1 MIEVIYKEE
10 KPEENG
16 EKALLA
22 IPRNIRQI
30 GLVKG
35 NYRIYV
41 EDYVY
46 TFLTRMASSE
56 KTQKSGGGC
65 TAVLTGEIKWQE
77 GTTYVFVKGALGLEQ
92 MEAAA
97 DHIDFSECVWADI
110 YQEKEKYFPEQE
122 IVGWFFAQP
131 QVPAIPTELYTRT
144 HLKNFGG
151 EKVLMLMEPTEREE
165 AFFCYENGGLMRQ
178 SGYYIYYEK
187 NTLMQTYMIE
197 KNGENRQEPE
207 EQPSDEAVK
216 NFRRIIEGKKKQ
228 KVQEPE
234 EHASVFSYAATACLV
249 IAVLT
254 VGASFYRNYQEAV
267 LTGKY
272 MQAAFAPAEEET
284 EPGSDTTVTFT
295 PQPVLTRV
303 PTVTPTPEETVILTE
318 TPSSPSTAETGNLT
332 EEAGGDEIYREES
345 DIRKAKRR
353 EALEGD
359 MAKENV
365 QAAEGTVTGTTTAAA
380 AAETQGNTV
389 HESYVIRPGD
399 TLYQISMEHYGTMNE
414 IEEICRLNGISQ
426 EEIIY
431 PGQVIVLP

>member
-10 KPEENG
+10 KPEEKG
-16 EKALLA
+16 EKTFLA
-22 IPRNIRQI
+22 VPRNIRQI

-46 TFLTRMASSE
+46 TFLTRTAASVTAQE
-56 KTQKSGGGC
+56 KGGGC
-65 TAVLTGEIKWQE
+65 AAVLTGEIKWQE
-77 GTTYVFVKGALGLEQ
+77 GTTYVFIKGAIGLAQ

-97 DHIDFSECVWADI
+97 DHIDFSEDVWAEI
-110 YQEKEKYFPEQE
+110 YKEKEKYFPEQE
-122 IVGWFFAQP
+122 ITGWFFAQP
-131 QVPAIPTELYTRT
+131 QIPAVPTEMYTRV

-187 NTLMQTYMIE
+187 NPLMQTYMIE
-197 KNGENRQEPE
+197 KNGENKNIPP
-207 EQPSDEAVK
+207 EQPSDEVVK
-216 NFRRIIEGKKKQ
+216 NFRRIIQGKKKE
-228 KVQEPE
+228 KIQEPT

-254 VGASFYRNYQEAV
+254 VGVSFYRNYQESMSV
-267 LTGKY
+267 GED
-272 MQAAFAPAEEET
+272 MQAVFAPAEEKE
-284 EPGSDTTVTFT
+284 EQDSVITVTFT
-295 PQPVLTRV
+295 PKPVLTRI
-303 PTVTPTPEETVILTE
+303 PTPMPEENHILTA
-318 TPSSPSTAETGNLT
+318 TPSAVSETESSPLT
-332 EEAGGDEIYREES
+332 EETGGDEIYREES
-345 DIRKAKRR
+345 DLRKAKRR
-353 EALEGD
+353 EALEGTEETMD
-359 MAKENV
+359 ETAVMAEEST
-365 QAAEGTVTGTTTAAA
+365 QSPADTAAGRENIA
-380 AAETQGNTV
+380 R
-389 HESYVIRPGD
+389 ESYVIRPGD
-399 TLYQISMEHYGTMNE
+399 TLYQISMEHYGNMDE

>member
-10 KPEENG
+10 KPEKEG
-16 EKALLA
+16 EAFLA
-22 IPRNIRQI
+22 VPRNIRQI

-56 KTQKSGGGC
+56 TIQKSGGGC
-65 TAVLTGEIKWQE
+65 VAVLTGEIKWQE
-77 GTTYVFVKGALGLEQ
+77 GTTYVFIKGALGLTQ

-97 DHIDFSECVWADI
+97 DHIDFSEEIWAEI
-110 YQEKEKYFPEQE
+110 YKEKEKYFPEQE
-122 IVGWFFAQP
+122 IAGWFFAQP
-131 QVPAIPTELYTRT
+131 QIPAVPTELYTRV

-187 NTLMQTYMIE
+187 NPLMQTYMIE
-197 KNGENRQEPE
+197 KNGEDQRVPL

-216 NFRRIIEGKKKQ
+216 NFRRIIQGKKKE
-228 KVQEPE
+228 KIQEPE

-254 VGASFYRNYQEAV
+254 VGVSFYRNYRESAAIGEDM
-267 LTGKY
+267 L
-272 MQAAFAPAEEET
+272 AAFATTEEKE
-284 EPGSDTTVTFT
+284 ERVPVVSVTST
-295 PQPVLTRV
+295 PTPVLTPV
-303 PTVTPTPEETVILTE
+303 PTPTPKEQITMTT
-318 TPSSPSTAETGNLT
+318 TPSSVSETETGQVT
-332 EEAGGDEIYREES
+332 EETGGSEIYREES
-345 DIRKAKRR
+345 DIRKAIRR
-353 EALEGD
+353 EALEGTEET
-359 MAKENV
+359 AGG
-365 QAAEGTVTGTTTAAA
+365 AEETTGELTGDVAETTAD
-380 AAETQGNTV
+380 QDNIV

-399 TLYQISMEHYGTMNE
+399 TLYQISMEHYGSMDE
-414 IEEICRLNGISQ
+414 IEEICRLNGLSQ

>member
-10 KPEENG
+10 KPEEEG
-16 EKALLA
+16 ETLFTV
-22 IPRNIRQI
+22 PRNIRQV

-46 TFLTRMASSE
+46 TFLTRMAASE
-56 KTQKSGGGC
+56 TTQKKEGGC
-65 TAVLTGEIKWQE
+65 VAVLTGEIKWQE
-77 GTTYVFVKGALGLEQ
+77 GTTYVFIKGALEIVQ

-97 DHIDFSECVWADI
+97 DHIDFSENVWNEI
-110 YQEKEKYFPEQE
+110 YKEKEKYFTEQE

-131 QVPAIPTELYTRT
+131 QIPVAPTEVYTKV

-151 EKVLMLMEPTEREE
+151 EKVLLLMEPTEREE

-187 NTLMQTYMIE
+187 NPLMQTYMIE
-197 KNGENRQEPE
+197 KNEGNQNAVA
-207 EQPSDEAVK
+207 EQPSDDAVK
-216 NFRRIIEGKKKQ
+216 NFRRIIQGKKKE
-228 KVQEPE
+228 KIQEPE

-254 VGASFYRNYQEAV
+254 VGVSFYRNYQES
-267 LTGKY
+267 LTVGEN
-272 MQAAFAPAEEET
+272 MQAAFAPAEEKEKQ
-284 EPGSDTTVTFT
+284 EPDVTVTT
-295 PQPVLTRV
+295 APKSAVTRI
-303 PTVTPTPEETVILTE
+303 PTPTPEEKIILTQTPTVVSE
-318 TPSSPSTAETGNLT
+318 TETSQVT
-332 EEAGGDEIYREES
+332 EKTGASEIYREES

-353 EALEGD
+353 EALQETGETTEL
-359 MAKENV
+359 KTENST
-365 QAAEGTVTGTTTAAA
+365 ETVSGGENIAR
-380 AAETQGNTV
+380 
-389 HESYVIRPGD
+389 ESYVIRPGD
-399 TLYQISMEHYGTMNE
+399 TLYQISMEHYGNMDE